1 MTELTRESFAKN
13 GVEMVRARI
22 KPMPTAGDF
31 QLVHDFATSA
41 AGDLGHVKMSLEI
54 CCAWLFSADRP
65 QWQVNQQLTL
75 FERTFAS
82 AWCRMRL
89 AEFYDVTAVELA
101 VFVGLT
107 YDSVIRKLRSG
118 ELAGTPAA
126 IDPITARDLAVQYL
140 GAV

>member
-31 QLVHDFATSA
+31 ELVYDFSENYAVDIA
-41 AGDLGHVKMSLEI
+41 HVKMSLEI
-54 CCAWLFSADRP
+54 CCGWLFGADRP

-118 ELAGTPAA
+118 ELIGTPAA
-126 IDPITARDLAVQYL
+126 IDPITAREIVVQYL
-140 GAV
+140 GSV